1 MEFKTL
7 VKKLN
12 ENLSPEFKFN
22 LDMIHQTLAI
32 YDGSKPLEFVC
43 YANSILK
50 DTNILPYNF
59 MWDKTISQKLIIMN
73 MVIYINRSLFTEQI
87 ERLLNNK
94 PSSQQTIFVRLR
106 IIINMIDKLDLR
118 SSDKLEWQ
126 EHLRLITKVREKAFF
141 DYYLNEIIQI
151 PF

>member
-12 ENLSPEFKFN
+12 EKLSPEFKFN

-50 DTNILPYNF
+50 DMSVIPYNF
-59 MWDKTISQKLIIMN
+59 FWDKTSTQKIIITNLI
-73 MVIYINRSLFTEQI
+73 IYINRSLFTEALDK
-87 ERLLNNK
+87 LLNNK
-94 PSSQQTIFVRLR
+94 PLSQQTIFVRLR

-126 EHLRLITKVREKAFF
+126 EHLRLITRVREKAFF
-141 DYYLNEIIQI
+141 DYYLDEIIQV